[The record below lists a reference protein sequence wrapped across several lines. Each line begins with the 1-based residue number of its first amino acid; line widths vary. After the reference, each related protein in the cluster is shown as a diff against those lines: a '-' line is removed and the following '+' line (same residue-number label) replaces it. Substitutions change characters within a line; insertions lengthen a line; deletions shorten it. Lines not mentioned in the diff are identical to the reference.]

1 MKCQNLVLQRFS
13 GTEIYF
19 CKLEVSFP
27 IQQHNNFLLE
37 LKKIPFYE
45 IRKSLLDNYSLF
57 FKLYKDDPSIIEKYS
72 QISTIVNRIIMMI
85 IKDLLNLPDTA
96 VDDTFDKMY
105 SDLSNQL
112 LNNCHIDC
120 IPTEMSTSK
129 TKTLQAIVKLETKLL
144 T

>member
-1 MKCQNLVLQRFS
+1 
-13 GTEIYF
+13 
-19 CKLEVSFP
+19 
-27 IQQHNNFLLE
+27 
-37 LKKIPFYE
+37 
-45 IRKSLLDNYSLF
+45 
-57 FKLYKDDPSIIEKYS
+57 
-72 QISTIVNRIIMMI
+72 MMI